1 MAESHVA
8 SHFPNSTLP
17 PCRWFQVAVGAL
29 NAIEAP
35 VADFHS
41 DLTEAGPGLRSPKSF
56 TVSQEIWVDKWQ
68 ALCYHI
74 KHSSLLLVY
83 KHQCVHKD
91 LKHSHLNWSLRRNGK
106 ITDNAIFFDSG
117 KCILGRNS
125 GERYRSCVWRAVL
138 EAFRLIF
145 IFAPLRLNDFEHEQ
159 VLAQRCC
166 CRRLIPS

>member
-83 KHQCVHKD
+83 KHQCVHED

-106 ITDNAIFFDSG
+106 ITDNAIFLTLENAFGEEIAARDIGAVSG
-117 KCILGRNS
+117 GRCLKRFGSFSFLRRSVWTILS
-125 GERYRSCVWRAVL
+125 MSRSWPNGAAV
-138 EAFRLIF
+138 AG
-145 IFAPLRLNDFEHEQ
+145 
-159 VLAQRCC
+159 
-166 CRRLIPS
+166 